1 MTIASSSLSKVVIT
15 VSMIML
21 ILVSSF
27 NLNVGMSVDR
37 TITLPWTVHVTMNNK
52 LNGLRLGLHCKDKNH
67 DLGVQI
73 VPVGQ
78 SWTFLFHTTDFS
90 NSLYF
95 CRFGWL
101 NGGIHAFDIYVD
113 KRDAHLC
120 QQCTWDIS
128 EKGPC
133 RVSGKGAPVCY
144 PWNN

>member
-90 NSLYF
+90 NSL
-95 CRFGWL
+95 FGWL